1 MSSTQRAESVPYQL
15 FMLVLCVYVLVA
27 LAAETAFIRDE
38 DTRSILRLADAAIC
52 AVFLGDFLLSLSR
65 AENRWRYFYT
75 WGWIDLASSI
85 PTIGLAR
92 WGRAARAVRVIRVL
106 RGVRAA
112 RILAALTLAKRGQS
126 ALLAASLIAFLMLVV
141 SAIAVLHVETAPQS
155 NIATAEDAMWW
166 ALSTMTT
173 VGYGDRFPVTTEGRA
188 IAAVLMCAGVGMFGM
203 FSGLLAAWFVQP
215 ATDEERAELSALRD
229 EVRQLR
235 NTLDKMVGPSR

>member
-38 DTRSILRLADAAIC
+38 DTRSILRLADTAIC

-92 WGRAARAVRVIRVL
+92 WGRAARAVRIIRVL

-112 RILAALTLAKRGQS
+112 RILAALNLAKRGQS

-173 VGYGDRFPVTTEGRA
+173 VGYGDRFPVTTGGA
-188 IAAVLMCAGVGMFGM
+188 
-203 FSGLLAAWFVQP
+203 
-215 ATDEERAELSALRD
+215 
-229 EVRQLR
+229 
-235 NTLDKMVGPSR
+235 

>member
-1 MSSTQRAESVPYQL
+1 MSSTQRVESVQYQL

-27 LAAETAFIRDE
+27 LAAETLFVRDE
-38 DTRSILRLADAAIC
+38 DTRSILRLADTAIC

-65 AENRWRYFYT
+65 AENRWRYFCT
-75 WGWIDLASSI
+75 WGWIDLTSSI

-92 WGRAARAVRVIRVL
+92 WGRAARALRIIRVL

-112 RILAALTLAKRGQS
+112 RILADLTLAKRGQS
-126 ALLAASLIAFLMLVV
+126 ALLAASLVAFLMLVV
-141 SAIAVLHVETAPQS
+141 SAISVLHVETAPQS

-215 ATDEERAELSALRD
+215 VTSEERAELSALRD

-235 NTLDKMVGPSR
+235 NTLDKVVGSSR